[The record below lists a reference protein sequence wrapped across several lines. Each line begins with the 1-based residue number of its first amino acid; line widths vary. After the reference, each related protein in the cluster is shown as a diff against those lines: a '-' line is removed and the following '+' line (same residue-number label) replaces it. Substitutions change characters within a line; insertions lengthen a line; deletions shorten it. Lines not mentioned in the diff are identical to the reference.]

1 MIKQARYR
9 TLLSI
14 SPFVIF
20 FQGWDGEGSGRG
32 FRMGNTC
39 TPMADSWQCMT
50 KPLFLKKNIFK
61 KSIHICV
68 QMLTYTGKTS
78 ERLGKN
84 GKPGDLRGAGQ
95 GRKEGVFFSHC
106 IPFCTACVRSDG
118 DFLKLPETNYFFTLD
133 FLNVFLFYRRIFVLQ
148 NFAVFCQTST

>member
-1 MIKQARYR
+1 
-9 TLLSI
+9 
-14 SPFVIF
+14 
-20 FQGWDGEGSGRG
+20 
-32 FRMGNTC
+32 MGNTC

-106 IPFCTACVRSDG
+106 IPFCTTCVRSDG